1 MLKTILIAA
10 AIALALFLVY
20 VTTRPDTFKVSRSTQ
35 IKAPPDKIFPL
46 INDLRAYNT
55 WNPYAKKDAA
65 IKLTYS
71 GPAAGTGAKFLFDGN
86 KDAGK
91 GSIEVLAATP
101 PSQVDMR
108 LMMAE
113 PFAINNLVRYTLVP
127 NDGGTEVTWSMEG
140 PVPFIAKIAHLVF
153 NMDKMVGT
161 DFEVGLAGLKT
172 LAEAR

>member
-1 MLKTILIAA
+1 MLKTILIAVSA
-10 AIALALFLVY
+10 AIALFLIY
-20 VTTRPDTFKVSRSTQ
+20 VTTRPETFKVARAMQ
-35 IKAPPDKIFPL
+35 IKAAPDKIFPL
-46 INDLRAYNT
+46 ISDLRAYNT
-55 WNPYAKKDAA
+55 WNPYAKKDPA

-71 GPAAGTGAKFLFDGN
+71 GTASGAGAKFLFDGN

-91 GSIEVLAATP
+91 GSIEVVAATP

-127 NDGGTEVTWSMEG
+127 KDGGTEVTWAMEG
-140 PVPFIAKIAHLVF
+140 PVPFIAKIAHMVF

-161 DFEVGLAGLKT
+161 DFEAGLASLKT

>member
-10 AIALALFLVY
+10 IAAIGLFLIY
-20 VTTRPDTFKVSRSTQ
+20 VTTRPDTFKVVRSLQ

-46 INDLRAYNT
+46 INDLRSYNT
-55 WNPYAKKDAA
+55 WNPYVKKDPA

-71 GPAAGTGAKFLFDGN
+71 GPAAGAGAQFLFDGN

-91 GSIEVLAATP
+91 GSIEVVATTP
-101 PSQVDMR
+101 SSQVDMR

-113 PFAINNLVRYTLVP
+113 PFPIDNRVRYTLLP
-127 NDGGTEVTWSMEG
+127 KDGGSEVTWAMEG
-140 PVPFIAKIAHLVF
+140 PVPYIAKIAHLFF

-161 DFEVGLAGLKT
+161 DFEAGLASLKA
-172 LAEAR
+172 LAEGG

>member
-1 MLKTILIAA
+1 MLKTILCAVVA
-10 AIALALFLVY
+10 AIAVFLIY
-20 VTTRPDTFKVSRSTQ
+20 VTTRPDTFKVARSAQ

-55 WNPYAKKDAA
+55 WNPYVKKDPAV
-65 IKLTYS
+65 KLTYS
-71 GPAAGTGAKFLFDGN
+71 GPAAGAGAKFLFDGN

-91 GSIEVLAATP
+91 GSIEVVAATP

-113 PFAINNLVRYTLVP
+113 PFAINNLVRYSVAP
-127 NDGGTEVTWSMEG
+127 KDGGSEVTWAMEG
-140 PVPFIAKIAHLVF
+140 PVPYIAKIAHLFF
-153 NMDKMVGT
+153 NMDKMLGT
-161 DFEVGLAGLKT
+161 DFEAGLASLKA

>member
-1 MLKTILIAA
+1 MLKAILFAVVA
-10 AIALALFLVY
+10 AIAVFLIY
-20 VTTRPDTFKVSRSTQ
+20 VTTRPDTFKVARSAQ

-55 WNPYAKKDAA
+55 WNPYVKKDPAV
-65 IKLTYS
+65 KLTYS

-91 GSIEVLAATP
+91 GSIEVVAATP
-101 PSQVDMR
+101 SSQVDMR

-113 PFAINNLVRYTLVP
+113 PFAIDNLVRYTLAAK
-127 NDGGTEVTWSMEG
+127 DGGSEVTWAMEG
-140 PVPFIAKIAHLVF
+140 PVPYIAKIAHLFF
-153 NMDKMVGT
+153 NMDKMLGT
-161 DFEVGLAGLKT
+161 DFEAGLASLKA

>member
-1 MLKTILIAA
+1 MLKTISIAA
-10 AIALALFLVY
+10 AIAVALFLVY
-20 VTTRPDTFKVSRSTQ
+20 VTTRPDTFKVARSAQ
-35 IKAPPDKIFPL
+35 IKAPPEKIFPL

-55 WNPYAKKDAA
+55 WNPYAKKDPA

-101 PSQVDMR
+101 SSQVDMR
-108 LMMAE
+108 LVMAE
-113 PFAINNLVRYTLVP
+113 PFAINNLVRYTVAAK
-127 NDGGTEVTWSMEG
+127 DGGSEVTWAMEG
-140 PVPFIAKIAHLVF
+140 PVPYVAKIAHLF
-153 NMDKMVGT
+153 MNMDKMIGT
-161 DFEVGLAGLKT
+161 DFEAGLASLKA